1 MALLHSLGQ
10 VSHYPQ
16 LAALAAAAELEPLQQ
31 ALEARAGLAE
41 RQLGVIEM
49 RKARLGRMATQRG
62 GQAPLGMAAL
72 AYMVVLGG
80 ALVSALLALV
90 TGPLLLGSMQAA
102 AAQLLLP

>member
-1 MALLHSLGQ
+1 

-31 ALEARAGLAE
+31 ALEVRAGLAE

-49 RKARLGRMATQRG
+49 RKARLGRMGTQRWE
-62 GQAPLGMAAL
+62 QAPLGMAAL

-80 ALVSALLALV
+80 ALAQALLALV
-90 TGPLLLGSMQAA
+90 MGSLLLGSMQAA